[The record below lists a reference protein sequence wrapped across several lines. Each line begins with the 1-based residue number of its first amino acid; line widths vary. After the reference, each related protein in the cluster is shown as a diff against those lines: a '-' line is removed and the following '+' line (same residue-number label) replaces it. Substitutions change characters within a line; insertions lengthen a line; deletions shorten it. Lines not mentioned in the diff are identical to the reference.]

1 MFRPILI
8 SLFVMGFLSIAGCSG
23 FSNTTTTDCPTFDG
37 FKTNPERDFR
47 RYQKHAKSLRKSS
60 HGYGPY
66 GSFIAR
72 GKRKPKKI
80 KMKNTIRVYPKKFIR
95 TS

>member
-8 SLFVMGFLSIAGCSG
+8 SLFVICFLSIAGCAG

-37 FKTNPERDFR
+37 FKTNADRDFR
-47 RYQKHAKSLRKSS
+47 RYQIHAKSLRKSS
-60 HGYGPY
+60 HGYRSY
-66 GSFIAR
+66 RSISAR

-80 KMKNTIRVYPKKFIR
+80 KMKNTIRVYY
-95 TS
+95 

>member
-1 MFRPILI
+1 MFRSILM
-8 SLFVMGFLSIAGCSG
+8 SLFVIGFLSIAGCSG

-47 RYQKHAKSLRKSS
+47 RYQNHAKSLRKSR
-60 HGYGPY
+60 HGYGPSR
-66 GSFIAR
+66 SFTAR

-80 KMKNTIRVYPKKFIR
+80 KMRNTIGINH
-95 TS
+95 